1 MQTRDTATGL
11 NRRAFLT
18 LTGAAAGAATLG
30 GVPGILQA
38 QKAPSFPKG
47 TKVHLLEWVSFVPA
61 ADVELKRQG
70 AEFGKLAGVD
80 VTVELINFNDLNPR
94 IASGIETKAG
104 PDIIQMH
111 NNWPHLY
118 ADGLADV
125 DDLAEEIEKRD
136 GGMYDLFRN
145 VTFVGG
151 RFEGGPHGHVP
162 PTFAYR
168 TDWFQEAGAAKFPDT
183 WDEFRKVGT
192 ELKKK
197 NRPMGQAFGHS
208 LGDPNGWAYAVTWCF
223 GGQEV
228 DKDQK
233 TGPDQQQGD
242 DRGPEVHRGHVE
254 GRARR
259 RAAWPGTTAATTAP
273 TSPARSRPRST
284 APASTSSPSASSR
297 TSRRS
302 PSHGHMPKGPAGRFY
317 QMGGQSRAIMKYSK
331 NQQVAVEFIRWLLD
345 RPQYDK
351 LLRGERRLPHRPD
364 PALGE
369 ARPVG
374 EGPEAGALQGVDQVR
389 PRARLAGPAEPEG
402 VRGAGQVHHGRHVRP
417 GHQGHEARGRG
428 QVGRRRAQEGVRVA

>member
-1 MQTRDTATGL
+1 METRRGVSGL

-18 LTGAAAGAATLG
+18 MTGAAAGAATLG

-47 TKVHLLEWVSFVPA
+47 TKLHLLEWVSFVPA

-118 ADGLADV
+118 AEGLADV
-125 DDLAEEIEKRD
+125 DDLAEEVEKRD
-136 GGMYDLFRN
+136 GAMYDLFRN

-151 RFEGGPHGHVP
+151 HFKAVPMGTSP

-183 WDEFRKVGT
+183 FDEFRKVGT

-228 DKDQK
+228 DKEQK
-233 TGPDQQQGD
+233 NVLINSKETIEALKFTVACWKDALDDGGLAWDDSSNNRAYLAGTISATLNGASIYFVAKRQFPDIAK
-242 DRGPEVHRGHVE
+242 V
-254 GRARR
+254 
-259 RAAWPGTTAATTAP
+259 T
-273 TSPARSRPRST
+273 
-284 APASTSSPSASSR
+284 
-297 TSRRS
+297 
-302 PSHGHMPKGPAGRFY
+302 SHGHMPKGPAGRFY
-317 QMGGQSRAIMKYSK
+317 QMGGQARAIMKYSK
-331 NQQVAVEFIRWLLD
+331 NQQVAKEFIRWLLD

-351 LLRGERRLPHRPD
+351 YFAANDGYLIGPTPHWEKHALWEKDPKLVPFKESIKFGRAPGWPGPPSRKASEALVKYIMVDMYAQAIKGMKPEDAAKWAEGELKK
-364 PALGE
+364 AY
-369 ARPVG
+369 A
-374 EGPEAGALQGVDQVR
+374 
-389 PRARLAGPAEPEG
+389 
-402 VRGAGQVHHGRHVRP
+402 
-417 GHQGHEARGRG
+417 
-428 QVGRRRAQEGVRVA
+428 

>member
-1 MQTRDTATGL
+1 MEMRRVASGL

-18 LTGAAAGAATLG
+18 MTGAAAGAATLG

-47 TKVHLLEWVSFVPA
+47 TKLHLLEWVSFVPA

-118 ADGLADV
+118 AEGLADV
-125 DDLAEEIEKRD
+125 DDLAEEVEKRD
-136 GGMYDLFRN
+136 GAMYDLFRN

-151 RFEGGPHGHVP
+151 HFKAVPMGTSP

-228 DKDQK
+228 DKEQK
-233 TGPDQQQGD
+233 NVLINSKETIEALKFTVACWKDALDDGGLAWDDSSNNRAYLAGTISATLNGASIYFVAKRQFPDIAK
-242 DRGPEVHRGHVE
+242 V
-254 GRARR
+254 
-259 RAAWPGTTAATTAP
+259 T
-273 TSPARSRPRST
+273 
-284 APASTSSPSASSR
+284 
-297 TSRRS
+297 
-302 PSHGHMPKGPAGRFY
+302 SHGHMPKGPAGRFY
-317 QMGGQSRAIMKYSK
+317 QMGGQARAIMKYSK
-331 NQQVAVEFIRWLLD
+331 NQQVAKEFIRWLLD

-351 LLRGERRLPHRPD
+351 YFAANDGYLIGPTPHWEKHALWERDPKLVPFKESIKFGRAPGWPGPPSRKASEALVKYIMVDMYAQAIKGMKPEDAARWAEGELKK
-364 PALGE
+364 AY
-369 ARPVG
+369 A
-374 EGPEAGALQGVDQVR
+374 
-389 PRARLAGPAEPEG
+389 
-402 VRGAGQVHHGRHVRP
+402 
-417 GHQGHEARGRG
+417 
-428 QVGRRRAQEGVRVA
+428 